1 MSITAGVLSAVFIGS
16 NSAQLSATAA
26 TAGTAPYT
34 YQWYRD
40 TSGAGFT
47 PGGGNILTGQ
57 TALTLND
64 TNLIPNTTYYYKVVA
79 TDAVPASATYT
90 ALTVTTTQAS
100 LSQNQFV
107 MLPLLGTLDL
117 SLGLNGS
124 VFAVQIDTTQAT
136 ALYPGQPVKFV
147 NNANGI
153 PTVIAAGTS
162 NPHGYICYD
171 QKSPSF
177 TAGMRCEI
185 ASKNICMFLYSTAAI
200 TRGVQVTLDTYIA
213 SGVKAVTGSSA
224 LPVVGYAYDQATASG
239 QLIRIIL
246 DTPSFKL
253 DS

>member
-1 MSITAGVLSAVFIGS
+1 MSITAGVLSSVFIGS
-16 NSAQLSATAA
+16 TTAQLVATAA

-40 TSGAGFT
+40 TSSSGFT

-64 TNLIPNTTYYYKVVA
+64 TNLVPNTTYYYKVIA
-79 TDAVPASATYT
+79 TVAVPASATY
-90 ALTVTTTQAS
+90 AVLTVTTTPAS
-100 LSQNQFV
+100 LNPNQFA
-107 MLPLLGTLDL
+107 MLAIVGTLDL
-117 SLGLNGS
+117 RIGPTN
-124 VFAVQIDTTQAT
+124 VFAAQIDTTQAT

-162 NPHGYICYD
+162 TPNGYICYD
-171 QKSPSF
+171 QKSPAF

-185 ASKNICMFLYSTAAI
+185 ASTQTCMWLYSTAAI
-200 TRGVQVTLDTYIA
+200 ARGTQVTLDPYIA
-213 SGVKAVTGSSA
+213 SGVRQVTGSSGY
-224 LPVVGYAYDQATASG
+224 PIVGYAFDQATASG
-239 QLIRIIL
+239 QLLRIIL
-246 DTPSFKL
+246 NAPSFRV

>member
-1 MSITAGVLSAVFIGS
+1 MSITAGVITSVFIGP

-26 TAGTAPYT
+26 TGGTAPYT

-40 TSGAGFT
+40 TSGTGFT

-79 TDAVPASATYT
+79 TDAVPASVTYT
-90 ALTVTTTQAS
+90 ALAVTTTPAS
-100 LSQNQFV
+100 LNPNQFA
-107 MLPLLGTLDL
+107 MLALVGTLDL
-117 SLGLNGS
+117 RIGPTN
-124 VFAVQIDTTQAT
+124 VMAAQIDVTQST
-136 ALYPGQPVKFV
+136 PLYPGMPVKFV

-162 NPHGYICYD
+162 MPNGYIIYD
-171 QKSPSF
+171 QKSPAF

-185 ASKNICMFLYSTAAI
+185 ARSLTVMWLYSTAAI
-200 TRGVQVTLDTYIA
+200 ARGTQVTLDQFIA
-213 SGVKAVTGSSA
+213 SGVHQVTGSSG
-224 LPVVGYAYDQATASG
+224 LPIVGEAIDQATASG
-239 QLIRIIL
+239 QLMRVSL
-246 DTPSFKL
+246 SVPSFRL